1 LVQLCFSDLE
11 ASTSGVVGV
20 APTDT
25 VERAG
30 TLMALRDFSQLP
42 ALSGPRALNGVICW
56 KSLGE
61 ARLRGHPTE
70 VRECMSAPN
79 VVALASAV
87 LPALSVVSAHDF
99 VLVQDRDATV
109 SGIVTAA
116 DMTLGFGWLA
126 KPFLLLLGE
135 VERRLRGLLS
145 RGGRPEDLLADIV
158 PASDSPP

>member
-1 LVQLCFSDLE
+1 
-11 ASTSGVVGV
+11 
-20 APTDT
+20 
-25 VERAG
+25 
-30 TLMALRDFSQLP
+30 
-42 ALSGPRALNGVICW
+42 
-56 KSLGE
+56 
-61 ARLRGHPTE
+61 
-70 VRECMSAPN
+70 MSAPN
-79 VVALASAV
+79 VEAWASVV
-87 LPALSVVSAHDF
+87 LPALSVISAHDF